1 VSLGACTAEGCGDV
15 AIVAMDEGRF
25 CRGHFLAHSYQVLG
39 TLATQMD
46 RPEFHAEHGDSVA
59 RQLEECMRRAAEIAC
74 LPVSPGNL
82 ERAQVLDVLLWAS
95 ELHGKLR
102 RGPRVPVRMPILL
115 KSSGPGEPWEEVTE
129 SQMLSLHGMQIAS
142 QHPLRVRDILTCM
155 RLDNR
160 RQTMARVVW
169 TRPLASG
176 MTEAGLEFTGG
187 EDFWGLAPF
196 EVASRSKS

>member
-1 VSLGACTAEGCGDV
+1 
-15 AIVAMDEGRF
+15 MDQGRF
-25 CRGHFLAHSYQVLG
+25 CRKHFLAHSYLVLG

-46 RPEFHAEHGDSVA
+46 RPEFHGQYGDSAA

-74 LPVSPGNL
+74 LPVSPDNL

-102 RGPRVPVRMPILL
+102 RGPRVPAKLPILL
-115 KSSGPGEPWEEVTE
+115 KSSGPGEPWEEATE
-129 SQMLSLHGMQIAS
+129 SQTLSRHGMQIAS
-142 QHPLRVRDILTCM
+142 QHELRARDVVMCI

-160 RQTMARVVW
+160 RQTEARIVW

-176 MTEAGLEFTGG
+176 VTEAGLEFTSG
-187 EDFWGLAPF
+187 EDFWGLAP
-196 EVASRSKS
+196 VDAVSPGKL